1 MIFGHILLFLFAVRM
16 KTLSDVNKFVD
27 NFRYDL
33 DENNCLI
40 AQIVRKGLVIYIYIY
55 EDEK

>member
-16 KTLSDVNKFVD
+16 KTLSYVNKFVD

-40 AQIVRKGLVIYIYIY
+40 AQIVRKGLVIYIYI
-55 EDEK
+55 